1 MKAAIFIALL
11 LIGIIPGVIIGGIFF
26 RMYESRA
33 LDTDTVSMTNQTQ
46 LLSDQI
52 LSTGYLKNNEVDEIN
67 TQLKAL
73 GNIYSGDY
81 IGMCRS
87 DRN

>member
-33 LDTDTVSMTNQTQ
+33 LDTDTVSMPNQTQ

-52 LSTGYLKNNEVDEIN
+52 LSTGY
-67 TQLKAL
+67 
-73 GNIYSGDY
+73 S
-81 IGMCRS
+81 CS
-87 DRN
+87 S

>member
-46 LLSDQI
+46 LDI
-52 LSTGYLKNNEVDEIN
+52 
-67 TQLKAL
+67 
-73 GNIYSGDY
+73 
-81 IGMCRS
+81 
-87 DRN
+87 